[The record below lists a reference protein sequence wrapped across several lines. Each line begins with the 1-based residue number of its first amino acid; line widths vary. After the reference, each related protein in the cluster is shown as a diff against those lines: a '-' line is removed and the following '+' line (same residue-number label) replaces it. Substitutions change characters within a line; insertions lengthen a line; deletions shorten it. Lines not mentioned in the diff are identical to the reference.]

1 MYVWLIFVVLLVIY
15 SLPKTLF
22 VTSNKG
28 FRLVKKKILFI
39 LIVHLVAS
47 CTKVDSKCTL
57 VSRHKSIYGLFHRF
71 YILFVVFVITFFL
84 LILYM
89 AIFIMNRL
97 QKGRCHPIAYINV
110 IPLIFFFFWY
120 LWLMHVLYST
130 YCLKHTFHLY
140 CRHLGRVMVWFIII
154 HLSWVYDFEYC
165 NLILPPMVSSNQWK
179 WKFHLPFLLAWPRG
193 QQMLPPGGLRL
204 DPWAL
209 CNALHLDTFT

>member
-1 MYVWLIFVVLLVIY
+1 MYGWYLLCCWLFIVYQRHSLLQATRVFA
-15 SLPKTLF
+15 SL
-22 VTSNKG
+22 
-28 FRLVKKKILFI
+28 KKKILFI

-110 IPLIFFFFWY
+110 IPLSFFFFFDTCGLCMFY
-120 LWLMHVLYST
+120 
-130 YCLKHTFHLY
+130 
-140 CRHLGRVMVWFIII
+140 
-154 HLSWVYDFEYC
+154 
-165 NLILPPMVSSNQWK
+165 ILLTVSSIL
-179 WKFHLPFLLAWPRG
+179 FI
-193 QQMLPPGGLRL
+193 
-204 DPWAL
+204 
-209 CNALHLDTFT
+209 FTVGIWEEWWYDS

>member
-28 FRLVKKKILFI
+28 FRLVKKKKILFI

-110 IPLIFFFFWY
+110 IPLIFFFFLIPVAYACFIFY
-120 LWLMHVLYST
+120 L
-130 YCLKHTFHLY
+130 
-140 CRHLGRVMVWFIII
+140 
-154 HLSWVYDFEYC
+154 LSQAYF
-165 NLILPPMVSSNQWK
+165 SS
-179 WKFHLPFLLAWPRG
+179 LL
-193 QQMLPPGGLRL
+193 
-204 DPWAL
+204 
-209 CNALHLDTFT
+209 